1 MIFINFHLTIGLELL
16 WTMSSVLTT
25 ASCLAFYILINGSQ
39 NFNTKTVFVSIS
51 LIQTLRHAL
60 TGFPDVIS
68 CLFRTKVSFQRMIE
82 FLNREEIENLYND
95 NENISIDSKL
105 KTSILFDNITLSW
118 GKNEKPF
125 LRKIYAD
132 IPSGALVAV
141 IGKVGCGKSALL
153 SSIVGE
159 LYKIEGDLKL
169 NGSIAYVPQ
178 NSFIQNATIKRNILF
193 TSSYDKSRYQDVIY
207 SCSLIP
213 DFMALPAGDET
224 EIGENGIN
232 LSGGQKQRISLSR
245 AVYHN
250 SDIYL
255 LDDPFSALDTQTAKH
270 IFQEVI
276 GPKGL
281 LAKKTRLWVTNDY
294 SFLSSCDSIIALKD
308 GQIDNFATFNELKKD
323 VNFNFNHLMT
333 DQIHKNIQRR
343 SKNSFNKNSNKTSGV
358 LVKEEE
364 IKNKEIT
371 LNDFCYYIKNSGIK
385 LIVLM
390 AMTLLLSSFCETA
403 SDYWITK
410 WTDNYCEIEPF
421 FGLKIFISLITIQ
434 CFLVS
439 ISNVTTFYFSN
450 NVSLKF
456 FKQMLTKTVHLP
468 MTFFNETPV
477 GRIMTRFSRDLS
489 IIESAIPY
497 NIIFFLQNTI
507 RILVIYYTISRL
519 SFSLSIIIVIVLLCG
534 YVLHVSLLW
543 FTSLIKVINSEIF
556 CRNFIPRHR
565 NS

>member
-1 MIFINFHLTIGLELL
+1 
-16 WTMSSVLTT
+16 
-25 ASCLAFYILINGSQ
+25 
-39 NFNTKTVFVSIS
+39 
-51 LIQTLRHAL
+51 
-60 TGFPDVIS
+60 
-68 CLFRTKVSFQRMIE
+68 MIE
-82 FLNREEIENLYND
+82 FLNREEIENLFND
-95 NENISIDSKL
+95 NENISIDPKL

-159 LYKIEGDLKL
+159 LYKIEGDLKV

-178 NSFIQNATIKRNILF
+178 NSFIQNATIKSNILF
-193 TSSYDKSRYQDVIY
+193 TSSYDNNRYRDVIY

-213 DFMALPAGDET
+213 DLMTLPAGDET

-255 LDDPFSALDTQTAKH
+255 LDDPLSALDTQTAKH

-294 SFLSSCDSIIALKD
+294 SFLSFCDSIIVLKD

-323 VNFNFNHLMT
+323 INFNFNHLMT
-333 DQIHKNIQRR
+333 HQIHKNIQRR
-343 SKNSFNKNSNKTSGV
+343 SKTSFNQNSNKTSGV

-371 LNDFCYYIKNSGIK
+371 LNDFYYYIKNCGIK

-410 WTDNYCEIEPF
+410 WTNNYREIEPF
-421 FGLKIFISLITIQ
+421 FGLKIFISLIMIQ
-434 CFLVS
+434 SFLVS
-439 ISNVTTFYFSN
+439 ISNITTFYFSN

-468 MTFFNETPV
+468 MTFFNETPI

-543 FTSLIKVINSEIF
+543 FTSLIKIINYKF
-556 CRNFIPRHR
+556 LFRRNFIPRHR